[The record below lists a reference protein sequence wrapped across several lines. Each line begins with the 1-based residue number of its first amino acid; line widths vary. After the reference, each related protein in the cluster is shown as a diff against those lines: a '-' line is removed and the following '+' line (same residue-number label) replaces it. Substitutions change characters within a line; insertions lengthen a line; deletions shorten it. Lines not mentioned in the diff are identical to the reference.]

1 MKNSQKGFA
10 LVLIIA
16 MVAILTIGGGVY
28 IYLSKEVIKSENKSD
43 SSKIENDTAIP
54 SKSTSSIHS
63 LPFDSRTGD
72 SLSVAERQQYY
83 DALLKLDPNTIFTL
97 WKKFEEQNDEPRRQ
111 GFVSIALSDKLT
123 MSSEN
128 INAPVYKNIA
138 SFLTDGNNKIGSK
151 IYLVKILGQ
160 AETAPSLQILLDVSN
175 SQKNSELLIEIKI
188 SIMKLQKK
196 LQ

>member
-1 MKNSQKGFA
+1 M
-10 LVLIIA
+10 
-16 MVAILTIGGGVY
+16 
-28 IYLSKEVIKSENKSD
+28 
-43 SSKIENDTAIP
+43 
-54 SKSTSSIHS
+54 
-63 LPFDSRTGD
+63 
-72 SLSVAERQQYY
+72 
-83 DALLKLDPNTIFTL
+83 
-97 WKKFEEQNDEPRRQ
+97 KKFEEQNDEPRRQ